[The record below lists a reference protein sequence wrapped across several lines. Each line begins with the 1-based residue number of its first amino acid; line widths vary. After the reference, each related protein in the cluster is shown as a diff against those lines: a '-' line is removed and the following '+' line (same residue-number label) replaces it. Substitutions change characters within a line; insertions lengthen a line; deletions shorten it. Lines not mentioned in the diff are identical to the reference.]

1 MHSDLKSRIALL
13 HRTFCFFFFIIDC
26 FELCN
31 NCQFQRLIM
40 KKKYIGFVDR
50 MLDQYVL
57 KIMNLKIIRSPFNI
71 CEI

>member
-1 MHSDLKSRIALL
+1 
-13 HRTFCFFFFIIDC
+13 
-26 FELCN
+26 
-31 NCQFQRLIM
+31 M